1 MKRQGL
7 LNPQLCAAIAR
18 LGHTDTFVVADC
30 GLPVPRDVPV
40 VDLAL
45 VFGIP
50 RFAEVLSAVLS
61 EVVVDHAVIA
71 GEAVGAEP
79 EEWVRG
85 GVDRVLT
92 VPPEELKRQVADASF
107 VVRTGETTPLANVV
121 VHCGVPF

>member
-30 GLPVPRDVPV
+30 GLPAPRDVPV

-50 RFAEVLSAVLS
+50 RFSEVLSAVLS

-85 GVDRVLT
+85 RIDRVLT
-92 VPPEELKRQVADASF
+92 VPHEELKRQVADASF
-107 VVRTGETTPLANVV
+107 VVRTGETTPFANVV

>member
-30 GLPVPRDVPV
+30 GLPVPREVPV
-40 VDLAL
+40 IDLAL

-50 RFAEVLSAVLS
+50 RFPEVLSAMLP

-71 GEAVGAEP
+71 EEAVGAEP
-79 EEWVRG
+79 EGWVRAQ
-85 GVDRVLT
+85 VENVEVVT
-92 VPPEELKRQVADASF
+92 HQELKRRVADASF
-107 VVRTGETTPLANVV
+107 VVRTGETTPFANAI

>member
-30 GLPVPRDVPV
+30 GLPVPREVPV
-40 VDLAL
+40 IDLAL

-50 RFAEVLSAVLS
+50 RFPEVLSAMLP

-71 GEAVGAEP
+71 EEAVGTEP
-79 EEWVRG
+79 EDWVRSHLES
-85 GVDRVLT
+85 VAT
-92 VPPEELKRQVADASF
+92 VPHEDLKRQVAGASF
-107 VVRTGETTPLANVV
+107 VVRTGETTSFANVI

>member
-50 RFAEVLSAVLS
+50 RFSEVLSAVLA

-71 GEAVGAEP
+71 TEAMGAES
-79 EEWVRG
+79 EGWVRSH
-85 GVDRVLT
+85 VENVET
-92 VPPEELKRQVADASF
+92 VSHEELKRQVADASF
-107 VVRTGETTPLANVV
+107 VVRSGETTSFANVLL
-121 VHCGVPF
+121 HCGVPF